1 MHIDLPLPENVHER
15 SMRFEKAQLDFTLRN
30 RNSVI
35 YLQVFNHNIVIL
47 EFLDSLHTIA
57 LNNMEKPEP
66 AAVIDTAM
74 ISCRI
79 LDAFLHESPDINPSE
94 IRKALEY
101 SAWLYLTAAATH
113 HVNTNSISKR
123 LKIFHDSNVR
133 SGALFVPRSRK
144 FFRLG
149 SQKH

>member
-113 HVNTNSISKR
+113 HVNTNSISKG
-123 LKIFHDSNVR
+123 LKVFHDSIVR